1 VTDVA
6 EASPNRDNEARLS
19 GTERRRFA
27 RTPSLT
33 WLNFAKYH
41 SPSLP
46 SETETPLP
54 LWLFHLPGTENLNV
68 SVDVGGSGAVVGWV
82 VGWKSRNSGP
92 SSWQGKPRKGSLDV
106 GVRDGRGARK

>member
-1 VTDVA
+1 MLSIRAVRPSCLLVYKGPPA
-6 EASPNRDNEARLS
+6 LGARAGRKS
-19 GTERRRFA
+19 E
-27 RTPSLT
+27 S
-33 WLNFAKYH
+33 KYH